1 MRRLFTYFA
10 VMVASAT
17 LLVGCFGGDY
27 TSAIP
32 EDAISVLRFD
42 ANQVLEKSG
51 AKKEC
56 LDAFRAELQKQNMP
70 DFMLAIAD
78 DLRNTGIDV
87 EAPMYSFA
95 QLVEQDKMLVGVVAK
110 TYNTSLLKRVIER
123 IGEGDLTPQ
132 ETKEGTLFFDE
143 YDKSAVLG
151 YNDEAVV
158 FGCVVPISGYGKID
172 AKPYVAKALKSA
184 LDGDGNDEI
193 VPAYENNDVAVC
205 LHTTPLVDALKSVL
219 KNDYD
224 ADLAKA
230 IAELESAKG
239 SRIDLAFNFAEGSI
253 DLDMVTTNWPKKL
266 NYELGP
272 CSHQNLK
279 YVPSKALAVANLPF
293 DGEKFLVALE
303 KFLNE
308 NPMVKQELDKELNR
322 STSGAMNST
331 MLMAIANPFLS
342 TVKGDV
348 TVALND
354 ISVEAV
360 WDPYYNYYS
369 GGYREKVT
377 PNLCAVVP
385 VVNDKIMNT
394 ASAYFAFSPDVTRIS
409 NNLYS
414 VEVEKGMTAF
424 VGQKD
429 NVLFG
434 SMPNNLDVVAIPA
447 TESSWYDAVDGSYS
461 YVVVNIAE
469 LLNNATISK
478 ELNKEI
484 YDELGSAGYEV
495 MQILGLFDYCV
506 ATAPTWQSA
515 NMSLVLKNQ
524 KENSL
529 KQIVDKVKGAILK

>member
-56 LDAFRAELQKQNMP
+56 MDAFRAELQRENMP

-123 IGEGDLTPQ
+123 ISEGDLTPQ

-158 FGCVVPISGYGKID
+158 FGCVVPISGRGKID

-184 LDGDGNDEI
+184 LDGDGSDEI
-193 VPAYENNDVAVC
+193 LPAYENNDVAAC
-205 LHTTPLVDALKSVL
+205 LHTTPLVDALKKVL
-219 KNDYD
+219 NDDYD
-224 ADLAKA
+224 ADLAKVV
-230 IAELESAKG
+230 AELESARG

-253 DLDMVTTNWPKKL
+253 DLDMVTTNWPKKFD
-266 NYELGP
+266 YELGA

-279 YVPSKALAVANLPF
+279 YVPSNTLAVANLPF

-322 STSGAMNST
+322 STDGAMNST
-331 MLMAIANPFLS
+331 VLMAIANPFLS
-342 TVKGDV
+342 TVKGDI

-354 ISVEAV
+354 VSVSTV
-360 WDPYYNYYS
+360 WDPYYNYYE

-385 VVNDKIMNT
+385 VVNDKIMNM
-394 ASAYFAFSPDVTRIS
+394 ASAYLAFSPDVTRIS
-409 NNLYS
+409 NNLYTL
-414 VEVEKGMTAF
+414 EVEKGMTAF

-429 NVLFG
+429 NVLFA
-434 SMPNNLDVVAIPA
+434 SMPNVLDAVAETA
-447 TESSWYDAVDGSYS
+447 TDSSWYDAVDGSYA
-461 YVVVNIAE
+461 YAVVNIAE
-469 LLNNATISK
+469 LLNNATIGK

-484 YDELGSAGYEV
+484 YSELGSAGYEV
-495 MQILGLFDYCV
+495 MQVFNLFDYCV
-506 ATAPTWQSA
+506 VTAPTCESV

-529 KQIVDKVKGAILK
+529 KQIADKVKGAVLK